1 MRVGQRAAIS
11 AVVLAGLSL
20 PSLATAADPAAP
32 ASAGLHVAS
41 FQAPSRVFLGER
53 ATLKGKVAPAAAV
66 PVLLERLEN
75 GAWVPIMTV
84 QSTAAGTFAATL
96 ALPPGSVRATVQ
108 GPDGVVQSSPRRS
121 IAVVR
126 RMTLAVTAQPLES
139 ISGRPFRATGVA
151 VGRAQGRAPR
161 PAGLARRHRLPHHRA
176 PARAVRARRGRL
188 HPAGGRQVALPAG
201 GRADPGPRLGRR
213 RRSPRRRWPSSA
225 PTPTASRGRHP
236 TTSSR
241 SSRQFQLYYYENGK
255 LRRVF
260 PVVFGKPSTPTPVGR
275 FAVYSKTAGPSAA
288 FGPLVL
294 WYHRGYGI
302 HGTNQEYLLSRSW
315 RLLLPRL
322 HAQLQRQHP
331 LALAA
336 RARRHP
342 RAESGVVLARARAGG
357 PGSGC

>member
-1 MRVGQRAAIS
+1 MRVGRRAAVS

-20 PSLATAADPAAP
+20 PTLAIAADPPAAP
-32 ASAGLHVAS
+32 PAGLHVSS

-84 QSTAAGTFAATL
+84 QSTPAGTFAATL
-96 ALPPGSVRATVQ
+96 DLPPGSVRASVQ
-108 GPDGVVQSSPRRS
+108 GPDGVVQSSARRS

-151 VGRAQGRAPR
+151 VGAPNGERVALQGSRDGAPFR
-161 PAGLARRHRLPHHRA
+161 TIARLQVRSGRVAGAFTP
-176 PARAVRARRGRL
+176 
-188 HPAGGRQVALPAG
+188 PAGGRWRFRLVA
-201 GRADPGPRLGRR
+201 
-213 RRSPRRRWPSSA
+213 A
-225 PTPTASRGRHP
+225 PTPGRDSGGEARPTAPMSVFGSNPHGIP
-236 TTSSR
+236 KSASHYLVQEL
-241 SSRQFQLYYYENGK
+241 RQFQLYYYENGK

-302 HGTNQEYLLSRSW
+302 HGTNQEYLLSHSW
-315 RLLLPRL
+315 RRYSHGCTRNYNANIRWLWPRVPVGTPVL
-322 HAQLQRQHP
+322 N
-331 LALAA
+331 LA
-336 RARRHP
+336 
-342 RAESGVVLARARAGG
+342 
-357 PGSGC
+357 